1 MSKIENFKEEL
12 IELLKKYDDNNFVN
26 KILEKVNNNDLEE
39 NFNEFDN
46 IFHYTIELN
55 TPKHS
60 INPNDIYIEIKG
72 NNDKIK
78 VVSKLYNSIGNITK
92 VTKIIR
98 LDTPIKQDSLI
109 AIRDDNKITLQARYI
124 NSDKND
130 DNEIKEEEI
139 VKQYDN

>member
-1 MSKIENFKEEL
+1 LSKIENFKEEL